1 MSKKLHLLGTA
12 LLMSAGM
19 FAQTIV
25 GTSPENKNVILEEF
39 TGIKCQ
45 FCPDGHARA
54 NAFKATDPDNIFLI
68 NIHAGGFAIPS
79 TGQPDFR
86 TPFGQLIADQSQL
99 AGYPAGT
106 INRHAFPGIQ
116 QSGSPSG
123 ATAQSRTTWAS
134 TGASWLEEPSYL
146 NMGVEAEIDVAA
158 RTMTVHIEGYYTS
171 NSPVATNMLNF
182 AVLQNNT
189 TGPQTGG
196 GAGNNYNHNHRLI
209 DMPLGQW
216 GMEITTTSAT
226 NLVDETFVYNIPADH
241 NGVAIDLAELEFVAF
256 MTETTQE
263 IITGIGGKPTYTNL
277 PLANDVS
284 LRTVN
289 DIDDQYFCDSG
300 VITPTISVRNEGGDS
315 ITSLDIEYSVNG
327 GNTQIFTYTG
337 SITTFQEEEITL
349 DEIMFSVQ
357 STNSVDISLVNDENN
372 ANNDGDTSFDNI
384 EVNTAGNLTLEI
396 LTDDNG
402 DEVFYDIKDIND
414 TIVMEGGPFE
424 NNTTNLIDVVLTEGC
439 YTFNITDTGGDGGRR
454 VRLYDPN
461 GVVAFLSFGQYG
473 FGEKR
478 SFSTDG
484 ILGIDNLNTAEVS
497 LYPNPA
503 NTILNIS
510 NVDKST
516 VEVYNILGQVMMIKS
531 NISLN
536 EALNVSQLVTG
547 TYFVKISNGT
557 TTTTK
562 KFIIAR

>member
-1 MSKKLHLLGTA
+1 
-12 LLMSAGM
+12 MSAGM